1 MPTDLRFDANE
12 VALFVDLY
20 ELTMAASYFA
30 IGYNDAACFSLTIRR
45 MPARRGFLVA
55 AGLERVL
62 EALEE
67 YRFEPPIIE
76 YLDSLKIFAPEFLSF
91 LGNLRFTGEVF
102 AMPEGSIFFAEE
114 PILEVHAPLIEAQL
128 LETLIINQI
137 GMASLIASKAAR
149 SVIAARGR
157 RLIDF
162 GLRRSQGID
171 AGLIAARSSYL
182 AGFAGTSNVL
192 AGRRYGIPV
201 YGTMA
206 HSYIMAHDR
215 EREAFEHFVALFP
228 RLSTL
233 LVDTHDTIRGVEN
246 AVAVGRQLKEQGFKL
261 QAVRL
266 DSGDLADLSIKTRRI
281 LDQNGL
287 NDVSIFA
294 SGSLNEYRIDE
305 LLRAGAPIDAFGVGT
320 EMVVSADAPALDA
333 AYKLVEYK
341 GQPRLKTSEGKL
353 SMPGRKQ
360 VFRARNAQGGCYGDI
375 ISLADEGAT
384 TVTREFKPAPS
395 EVAPL
400 LARQFSGGRRLAPRP
415 GLADSRE
422 HFLES
427 LGRFDQRY
435 KDLERPETYTV
446 RHTPALNAMLVSE
459 KLRAAKRQD

>member
-12 VALFVDLY
+12 AALIVDLY

-45 MPARRGFLVA
+45 MPPRRGFLVA
-55 AGLERVL
+55 AGLERLL
-62 EALEE
+62 EALED
-67 YRFEPPIIE
+67 YRFEPPALD
-76 YLDSLKIFAPEFLSF
+76 YLDSLKIFAPEFLGF
-91 LGNLRFTGEVF
+91 LGSMRFTGEVF

-114 PILEVHAPLIEAQL
+114 PILEIHAPLIEAQL
-128 LETLIINQI
+128 LETLVINQI

-149 SVIAARGR
+149 SVLAARGR

-162 GLRRSQGID
+162 GLRRSQGVD

-233 LVDTHDTIRGVEN
+233 LVDTYDTIRGVEN
-246 AVAVGRQLKEQGFKL
+246 AVAVGRQLKEHGFKL

-266 DSGDLADLSIKTRRI
+266 DSGDLVELSVKTRRI

-294 SGSLNEYRIDE
+294 SGNLDEYRIQE
-305 LLRAGAPIDAFGVGT
+305 LLRAGGARIVESPSNTGFLGVTPVGVIAGQTT
-320 EMVVSADAPALDA
+320 EASANKQLRALSARLRADPRV
-333 AYKLVEYK
+333 LWV
-341 GQPRLKTSEGKL
+341 QP
-353 SMPGRKQ
+353 
-360 VFRARNAQGGCYGDI
+360 
-375 ISLADEGAT
+375 LADEGI
-384 TVTREFKPAPS
+384 PADLR
-395 EVAPL
+395 APD
-400 LARQFSGGRRLAPRP
+400 AADQRAPD
-415 GLADSRE
+415 ARE
-422 HFLES
+422 H
-427 LGRFDQRY
+427 
-435 KDLERPETYTV
+435 
-446 RHTPALNAMLVSE
+446 
-459 KLRAAKRQD
+459 

>member
-12 VALFVDLY
+12 AALIVDLY

-45 MPARRGFLVA
+45 MPPRRGFLVA
-55 AGLERVL
+55 AGLERLL
-62 EALEE
+62 EALED
-67 YRFEPPIIE
+67 YRFEPPALD
-76 YLDSLKIFAPEFLSF
+76 YLDSLKIFAPEFLGF
-91 LGNLRFTGEVF
+91 LGSMRFTGEVF

-114 PILEVHAPLIEAQL
+114 PILEIHAPLIEAQL
-128 LETLIINQI
+128 LETLVINQI

-149 SVIAARGR
+149 CVLAAAGR

-162 GLRRSQGID
+162 GLRRSQGVD

-233 LVDTHDTIRGVEN
+233 LVDTYDTIRGVEN
-246 AVAVGRQLKEQGFKL
+246 AVAVGRQLKEHGFKL

-266 DSGDLADLSIKTRRI
+266 DSGDLVELSVKTRRI

-294 SGSLNEYRIDE
+294 SGNLDEYRIQE

-320 EMVVSADAPALDA
+320 EMVVSADAPALDV
-333 AYKLVEYK
+333 AYKLAEYK

-360 VFRARNAQGGCYGDI
+360 VFRARNAQGGFYGDI

-384 TVTREFKPAPS
+384 TVGREFKPAPS
-395 EVAPL
+395 EVTPL
-400 LARQFSGGRRLAPRP
+400 LTRQFSGGRRLGPRAA
-415 GLADSRE
+415 LSESRDR
-422 HFLES
+422 FLDEI
-427 LGRFDQRY
+427 GRLEQRY
-435 KDLERPETYTV
+435 KDLERPDAYPV
-446 RHTPALNAMLVSE
+446 RHTPALNAMIVSE
-459 KLRAAKRQD
+459 KLRAEKRQG